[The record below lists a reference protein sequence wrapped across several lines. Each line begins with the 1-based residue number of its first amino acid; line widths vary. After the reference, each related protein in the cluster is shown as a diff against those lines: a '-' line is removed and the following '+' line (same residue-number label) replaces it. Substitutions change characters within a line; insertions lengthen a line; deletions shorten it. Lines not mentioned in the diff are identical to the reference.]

1 MLKILIAQKVWLSF
15 NVFPVTP
22 ASRKEVI
29 MCVLPSSS
37 QLSHYNLH
45 WRERRIFFF
54 PSHRFLISQ
63 EQHRGWVLRPLC
75 TNCSIPDN
83 YGSDISSIFVT
94 FLYLHA
100 WHVSFLPPLQSPSLL
115 ANLVKN
121 LLLSSKL
128 FWHHLFLEVSPDP
141 SKEDLSIHSLQKPH
155 PLWPLLLMCLM
166 SSTCIFISMIVCLL
180 SQGRKLYP
188 IQLWQFRS
196 GILHPDFTLKSP
208 GEL

>member
-1 MLKILIAQKVWLSF
+1 MSSLSPLHPGRKSLCVYCLPAHSSHTIISTEEKEGFFFSPATDFSSVKSSIGVGCWDHYAQIVPYPIIMGQTS
-15 NVFPVTP
+15 P
-22 ASRKEVI
+22 ASLWLFST
-29 MCVLPSSS
+29 C
-37 QLSHYNLH
+37 N
-45 WRERRIFFF
+45 
-54 PSHRFLISQ
+54 
-63 EQHRGWVLRPLC
+63 
-75 TNCSIPDN
+75 
-83 YGSDISSIFVT
+83 
-94 FLYLHA
+94 A